1 MLILQERYVVCSV
14 HGVCSPEDLLRGE
27 VNEPGRENAFL
38 RGAAAATT
46 SILVPMLKATF
57 RVTVSFYSLDSL

>member
-38 RGAAAATT
+38 RGGCNDLN
-46 SILVPMLKATF
+46 SRSNVESDFP
-57 RVTVSFYSLDSL
+57 RYSFVL